1 MFQSKLSIFLGVYT
15 IIGFSVGLIVLIKS
29 LDGQTTV
36 SYEIGPALLAGALW
50 PMTFFVKIF

>member
-15 IIGFSVGLIVLIKS
+15 IIGFLVGLIVLIKS

-36 SYEIGPALLAGALW
+36 SYEIGPAFLAGALW
-50 PMTFFVKIF
+50 PMTLLVKIF